1 MNFSIVEILSSFMVL
16 FAVIDITGSIPIIL
30 DLKARGN
37 VIEAEK
43 VSIVSLIIL
52 AAFLFLGEP
61 LLGVFG
67 VDIASFAIAGSFVLF
82 ILAMEMILGVEI
94 FKHQSL
100 TGASIVPIAFP
111 LVAGAGTITTLL
123 SLKAEYSTLNLSI
136 AVVLNMVCVYIV
148 LKLTKIIEKLLGPTG
163 VMILRKI
170 FGVILLAIAV
180 RLFMSN
186 LAIALEKLFPGIFY
200 M

>member
-43 VSIVSLIIL
+43 VSLVSLIIL

-61 LLGVFG
+61 LLGIFG
-67 VDIASFAIAGSFVLF
+67 VDIASFAIAGSIVLF
-82 ILAMEMILGVEI
+82 ILAMEMVLGVDI
-94 FKHQSL
+94 FKHQNL

-123 SLKAEYSTLNLSI
+123 SLKAEYSTLNSSI

-148 LKLTKIIEKLLGPTG
+148 LKLAKKIERFLGPTG

-186 LAIALEKLFPGIFY
+186 LAVALEKLFPGIFY
-200 M
+200 

>member
-148 LKLTKIIEKLLGPTG
+148 LKLSKKIEKLLGPTG